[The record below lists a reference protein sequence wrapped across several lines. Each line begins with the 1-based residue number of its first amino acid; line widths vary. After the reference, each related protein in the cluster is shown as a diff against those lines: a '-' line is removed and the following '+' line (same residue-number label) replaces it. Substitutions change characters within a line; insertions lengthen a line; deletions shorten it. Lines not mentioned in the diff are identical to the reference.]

1 MNCISLTFT
10 YHQKRFKS
18 FIFSLIFCH
27 LSGVVDGSSP
37 APASLCHLRVEE
49 QDRLQLT
56 SLEPSAALY
65 GLASVHTLSA
75 VKKEPLE
82 TPGRYLYH
90 LGYSHDP
97 THSSPTSLN
106 TTMTTTQQ
114 DYTTLTVSAPLLA
127 QTDLTG
133 EFRGHDAQMT
143 SSLNGD
149 FLCAVSEGRKGE
161 MREVE
166 EEEEKHLT
174 KLKTVHIEEEMT
186 DL

>member
-1 MNCISLTFT
+1 
-10 YHQKRFKS
+10 
-18 FIFSLIFCH
+18 
-27 LSGVVDGSSP
+27 
-37 APASLCHLRVEE
+37 
-49 QDRLQLT
+49 
-56 SLEPSAALY
+56 
-65 GLASVHTLSA
+65 
-75 VKKEPLE
+75 
-82 TPGRYLYH
+82 
-90 LGYSHDP
+90 
-97 THSSPTSLN
+97 
-106 TTMTTTQQ
+106 MTTTQQ

-149 FLCAVSEGRKGE
+149 FLCAVSEGGKGE